1 MRQYEPIWE
10 QLKRLLKAPNSE
22 RAKGVSIIANR
33 AHHPRIIKAVIK
45 EKWSDLGF
53 KAVHHPRVARLSY
66 SRQHSK
72 ITFFLELTAN
82 SITREDLAL

>member
-10 QLKRLLKAPNSE
+10 QLKKLLKAHPND

-33 AHHPRIIKAVIK
+33 AHHPRIVKAVIK
-45 EKWSDLGF
+45 EKWSDVGF
-53 KAVHHPRVARLSY
+53 KAVNHPRIARLSY
-66 SRQHSK
+66 AQNQSK

-82 SITREDLAL
+82 SITKEDI